1 MNVPPFKAGIIP
13 WRVRAPL
20 YQEMIE
26 RTEYAREMRIKRNAE
41 ISLSLSK
48 LPPRMQEYENKKKLE
63 GETGGALNENRKSD
77 GLENLFPFMPPKAKP
92 VPDFKRLQKDFV
104 HNLEELKRQKQLKNT
119 DLKPFHFHNPK
130 PTARMRRY
138 LDAEN
143 QMINPTLKKIRAH
156 SAATLGHSSPVKNG

>member
-1 MNVPPFKAGIIP
+1 
-13 WRVRAPL
+13 
-20 YQEMIE
+20 
-26 RTEYAREMRIKRNAE
+26 
-41 ISLSLSK
+41 
-48 LPPRMQEYENKKKLE
+48 
-63 GETGGALNENRKSD
+63 
-77 GLENLFPFMPPKAKP
+77 MPPKAKP

-143 QMINPTLKKIRAH
+143 QLINPTLKKIRAH
-156 SAATLGHSSPVKNG
+156 SAATLSHSSPKKNGERDGRENPAITSKFSSYVTQRRKKQEAKKQEEQTKF